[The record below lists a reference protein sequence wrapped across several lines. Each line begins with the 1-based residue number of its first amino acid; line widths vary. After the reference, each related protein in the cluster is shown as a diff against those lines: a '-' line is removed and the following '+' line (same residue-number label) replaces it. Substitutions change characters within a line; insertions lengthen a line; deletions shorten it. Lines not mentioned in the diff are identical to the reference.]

1 MKGWKT
7 FAFGL
12 VVAVAPA
19 ALEYLAG
26 IPWTDFGISPGVAGA
41 IGAGI
46 MALRAMTSTAIFSRN

>member
-12 VVAVAPA
+12 LVAVGPA

-26 IPWTDFGISPGVAGA
+26 VPWTSLGISPGVAGA

-46 MALRAMTSTAIFSRN
+46 MALRVMTNTTIFSKN